1 MIISLNLYNKYFKSI
16 ILLFTTY
23 IYLLLFKG
31 LEPSYCKVIH
41 LQSIVSTNST
51 KIAIN

>member
-23 IYLLLFKG
+23 IYI
-31 LEPSYCKVIH
+31 YI
-41 LQSIVSTNST
+41 I
-51 KIAIN
+51 IINKNINIKYTFYNII

>member
-23 IYLLLFKG
+23 IYNNNNNK
-31 LEPSYCKVIH
+31 
-41 LQSIVSTNST
+41 
-51 KIAIN
+51 